1 MTKIDSHKVEF
12 KKQVYEEEINYIEEE
27 GKFFLKNARNKP
39 FPLDVD
45 DCCYECEN
53 NDNQNV
59 LLICDECGFHCC
71 HTYCCDPPLD
81 FIPEEDWFCRFCE
94 ERRRRPAGR
103 SSSRRN
109 QSGRQS
115 SERSNNNNI
124 NQNQRTTRRSAQ
136 NGGQSLLQR
145 LFSIADRENN
155 NLPDSDLIHEISS
168 NHSVRSAESVD
179 LDETTNQYQAE
190 PRPARRLNRLQRN
203 NRAVENPEEEEEEPA
218 RPRRLNRAA
227 SRIGEI
233 EEEFNSN
240 SEELPFS
247 TARAR
252 RYASRNNPNQNSTR
266 MNIEN
271 SPMNPEDLNQF
282 RYSLRSHGRSNTYS
296 RID

>member
-1 MTKIDSHKVEF
+1 MKKKV
-12 KKQVYEEEINYIEEE
+12 INIFGHLLIY
-27 GKFFLKNARNKP
+27 
-39 FPLDVD
+39 LDVD

-94 ERRRRPAGR
+94 ERRRRPTGR

-109 QSGRQS
+109 QNGRQTN
-115 SERSNNNNI
+115 ERSNN
-124 NQNQRTTRRSAQ
+124 NQNQRTTRRSAR
-136 NGGQSLLQR
+136 NGGGQSLLQR
-145 LFSIADRENN
+145 LFSIANRENN
-155 NLPDSDLIHEISS
+155 HEPDSELIQEISS
-168 NHSVRSAESVD
+168 DHSAHRSAESVD
-179 LDETTNQYQAE
+179 LDETTNQYPAE

-203 NRAVENPEEEEEEPA
+203 NRAVENPEEDDEEEEEPV

-227 SRIGEI
+227 SVIGEI

-240 SEELPFS
+240 SEEPPFS
-247 TARAR
+247 TARSR
-252 RYASRNNPNQNSTR
+252 RYATRNNPNQNSTR
-266 MNIEN
+266 MNIETG
-271 SPMNPEDLNQF
+271 PMNPDDLNQF
-282 RYSLRSHGRSNTYS
+282 RYSLRSHGRSNNYS